1 MLDSPGPEAF
11 WLEQGRPLMADDE
24 EYLLD
29 IIRRKILAGA
39 LPKLNC
45 RMTWFTPG
53 SSAVCAACDRPIEST
68 EVEVECDLSAGGTL
82 RLHRRCYEL
91 WVAEWTTAGRG
102 R

>member
-1 MLDSPGPEAF
+1 
-11 WLEQGRPLMADDE
+11 MADDE
-24 EYLLD
+24 ESLLD
-29 IIRRKILAGA
+29 IIRRKILLGA
-39 LPKLNC
+39 LPKMNC

-53 SSAVCAACDRPIEST
+53 SSGTCAACERPIESA
-68 EVEVECDLSAGGTL
+68 EVEVECDLTAGGTL